1 MDRKRNTSRRIYG
14 HLCQNEED
22 EFIYCCRT
30 CNFECTNSNLLEK
43 HTSIHKQ
50 MSDLDIKCME
60 NIFKFLPSDDLA
72 AMSLTCRTY
81 KIWSAEYFHRKRQT
95 GTVEILADYNN
106 VHFDFRNAQFYETY
120 FSSLIPSVRVCIEAN
135 ASLEK
140 TFQFIKEHCCKQ
152 FKSFEIWA
160 SEPDIMMDDHVQI
173 IQDQIKNL
181 EVLDINYVSRFDIFT
196 KYSRNL
202 KALIFK
208 CYGTDMPFDVAFM
221 NESFPHLKALIFGTL
236 PALEI
241 DLTTFLSRSPQLL
254 AVIVENCV
262 LAIKSLLLT
271 NVKLPLVIVKLQFI
285 RGFQEIRNE
294 FEICCRQNNVKS
306 LELVFNYPDSMDEIT
321 LRQIFASEHIEGL
334 HFSLNRQIK
343 YHGLNVQPNLKR
355 LCLSIET
362 ELTNQLMDD
371 LVKMIVNYI
380 PNLNE
385 LRIEVT
391 IGWRITS
398 IRNIL
403 LPFIS
408 RIKTLSH
415 IYLEYH
421 ERVKILQFDVIK
433 LNEARSALMDELEGP
448 PSIMTIHLN
457 YEFTNIIPSL
467 PETNSILMMFET
479 GKYMSC
485 CLCSSDGQQ
494 NLKFLRDGQII

>member
-1 MDRKRNTSRRIYG
+1 
-14 HLCQNEED
+14 
-22 EFIYCCRT
+22 
-30 CNFECTNSNLLEK
+30 
-43 HTSIHKQ
+43 
-50 MSDLDIKCME
+50 ME
-60 NIFKFLPSDDLA
+60 NIFKFLSSDDLA

-95 GTVEILADYNN
+95 GTVEILADDNI
-106 VHFDFRNAQFYETY
+106 HFDFRNARFYETY

-140 TFQFIKEHCCKQ
+140 IFQFIKEHCCKQ

-160 SEPDIMMDDHVQI
+160 SEPDIVMDDHVQI

-181 EVLDINYVSRFDIFT
+181 EILDINYVSRFDKFT
-196 KYSRNL
+196 KFSRNL

-208 CYGTDMPFDVAFM
+208 CYGTDVPVM

-236 PALEI
+236 PTLRI
-241 DLTTFLSRSPQLL
+241 DLTTFLSRNPQLQ

-271 NVKLPLVIVKLQFI
+271 DVKLPLVIVKLQFI
-285 RGFQEIRNE
+285 RGFQKIRNE

-306 LELVFNYPDSMDEIT
+306 LEMVFNYPDSMDEAT
-321 LRQIFASEHIEGL
+321 LRQIFASEYIEGL

-343 YHGLNVQPNLKR
+343 YHGLNVQPHLKR

-385 LRIEVT
+385 LRIEAT

-415 IYLEYH
+415 IYLNYH
-421 ERVKILQFDVIK
+421 ESVKILQFDVMK
-433 LNEARSALMDELEGP
+433 LNEARSALMDELEGT
-448 PSIMTIHLN
+448 PSIIITIHLN
-457 YEFTNIIPSL
+457 NEFTNIIPSL
-467 PETNSILMMFET
+467 PEISSILMMLET
-479 GKYMSC
+479 GKNMSC